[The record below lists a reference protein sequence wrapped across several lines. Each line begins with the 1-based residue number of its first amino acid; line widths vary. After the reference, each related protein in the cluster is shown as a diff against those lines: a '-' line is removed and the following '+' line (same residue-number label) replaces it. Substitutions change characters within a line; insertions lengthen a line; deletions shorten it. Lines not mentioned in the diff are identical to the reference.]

1 MLAIQLVI
9 CAVIGKLG
17 AVFVT
22 IPYPVLGGSSI
33 LSFGLFIGIM
43 LSYLQFVDI
52 NLTRNMAVVG
62 VSMLTGL
69 MVPNWVKENST
80 AIKTGNTS
88 CDSILRNPHR
98 LSQKYK
104 KQALFLFFL
113 LKCMSRL

>member
-1 MLAIQLVI
+1 MSEVQVASRRVFQMLAIQLVI

-80 AIKTGNTS
+80 AIKTGSTS
-88 CDSILRNPHR
+88 CDFYNSKSSP
-98 LSQKYK
+98 
-104 KQALFLFFL
+104 F
-113 LKCMSRL
+113 

>member
-1 MLAIQLVI
+1 MSEVQVASRRVFQMLAIQLVI

-88 CDSILRNPHR
+88 CDFYNSK
-98 LSQKYK
+98 SSS
-104 KQALFLFFL
+104 F
-113 LKCMSRL
+113 